1 MNSPASPT
9 TFLPVTRTMRQLI
22 ENVVE
27 DLLLLLDEIDG
38 DADLEDESEDD
49 DADLEPILG
58 ANICVDQSRWHCGV
72 RDDRE
77 IADDSEEGDDELERD
92 DSDYG

>member
-1 MNSPASPT
+1 MNRPASPT
-9 TFLPVTRTMRQLI
+9 TFVPMTQTMRQLI

-49 DADLEPILG
+49 DSDLEPILG
-58 ANICVDQSRWHCGV
+58 ANACFDQSDWHRGV

-77 IADDSEEGDDELERD
+77 IADDTEEGDDERERD
-92 DSDYG
+92 DDDYG

>member
-1 MNSPASPT
+1 MNRPASPT

-49 DADLEPILG
+49 DADFEPILG
-58 ANICVDQSRWHCGV
+58 ANICLDQSSWHCGV

-77 IADDSEEGDDELERD
+77 IADDSEEGDDEREL
-92 DSDYG
+92 DYADNG

>member
-1 MNSPASPT
+1 MNRPVSPT
-9 TFLPVTRTMRQLI
+9 TFVPMTRTMRQLI

-49 DADLEPILG
+49 DSDLEPILG
-58 ANICVDQSRWHCGV
+58 ANICFDQSDWHCGI

>member
-1 MNSPASPT
+1 MNRPASPT

-49 DADLEPILG
+49 DADFEPILG
-58 ANICVDQSRWHCGV
+58 ANICFDQSSWHCGV

-77 IADDSEEGDDELERD
+77 IADDSEEGDDERELD
-92 DSDYG
+92 DADNG

>member
-1 MNSPASPT
+1 MNRPASPT

-38 DADLEDESEDD
+38 DADFEDESEDD

-58 ANICVDQSRWHCGV
+58 SNICVDQSDWHRGV

-92 DSDYG
+92 DADYG